1 MTPKNSGHD
10 TDWDTISDHTCP
22 HSGPGSRRP
31 STLDLTTSGKG
42 LGVPCKGGPRSRS
55 VSSEREIASKEKVAA
70 SRVTADTTDPEPDSE
85 EELKTIKA
93 RIDQLVATRSGTTFE
108 FLRSLLDIDQAP
120 GVGLPAPTAEVEST
134 NKAPQPSEA
143 KTVVQPG
150 EALEQ
155 TTVSEDSSVDSTDT
169 TSDETDSETSEDSKQ
184 VGDIDLI

>member
-1 MTPKNSGHD
+1 M
-10 TDWDTISDHTCP
+10 
-22 HSGPGSRRP
+22 
-31 STLDLTTSGKG
+31 
-42 LGVPCKGGPRSRS
+42 GVPCKGGARSRS

-70 SRVTADTTDPEPDSE
+70 ASRKAACVTADTTDPEPDSE

-120 GVGLPAPTAEVEST
+120 SVGLPAPTAEVESP

-143 KTVVQPG
+143 KAVVQPG

-155 TTVSEDSSVDSTDT
+155 TTVSDSSVDSTDT

-184 VGDIDLI
+184 VGDIDLIYLLLNFNLSFKEN

>member
-1 MTPKNSGHD
+1 M
-10 TDWDTISDHTCP
+10 
-22 HSGPGSRRP
+22 
-31 STLDLTTSGKG
+31 TTSGKG
-42 LGVPCKGGPRSRS
+42 LGVPCKGGARSRS

-120 GVGLPAPTAEVEST
+120 SVGLPAPTAEVEST

-143 KTVVQPG
+143 KAVVQPG

-184 VGDIDLI
+184 VGTLI

>member
-1 MTPKNSGHD
+1 M
-10 TDWDTISDHTCP
+10 
-22 HSGPGSRRP
+22 
-31 STLDLTTSGKG
+31 
-42 LGVPCKGGPRSRS
+42 GVPCKGGARSRS

-70 SRVTADTTDPEPDSE
+70 ASRKAACVTADTTDPEPDSE

-120 GVGLPAPTAEVEST
+120 GPTAEVEST

-143 KTVVQPG
+143 MTVVQPG
-150 EALEQ
+150 EALEP

-184 VGDIDLI
+184 VGDIDLIYLLLNLNLSFKEN